1 MGMEKG
7 LNLIESIPFVEA
19 IFISPAPDYKITKTS
34 GADKFIR

>member
-1 MGMEKG
+1 MEKG

-34 GADKFIR
+34 GAEKYIK